1 MKTYFSIQPM
11 SFGTL
16 ARMCQGEL
24 YQGALGEVS
33 VRGICTDSREAGPET
48 AFAAMRGARADGHD
62 YIAQALQNGC
72 RCVICEHRNEALEG
86 SNATAIV
93 VKDTELAL
101 SRLAYAYRRQN
112 LSRVRTVA
120 VTGSVGKTTA
130 KDMIHAAFS
139 EKYKTFKTPGNHNSL
154 IGMPLSVLET
164 PQDSE
169 WTVLEMGMSGFGE
182 IERLS
187 ILAEP
192 DIAIIT
198 NIGSSHLEMLG
209 SRENICR
216 AKLEILCGLREGGY
230 LILNGDEPLL
240 RNVKG
245 KSYHTVYVS
254 LECEKADLFAK
265 NIRVESDCTRFDAV
279 CFGREMRDLCIR
291 VLGRHT
297 VYAALYTL
305 AAGLLVGLSE
315 EELRQGLL
323 HFSPDGMRQR
333 VCELRG
339 ITVIEDCYNASP
351 ESMIAAIDV
360 LDAYSRQNGRR
371 SVAVLGDMLELGQES
386 PALHRSVGVHLA
398 QRGIDRLFTLGVG
411 GDQIAIGA
419 RQTGMPVP
427 RIQRKRDVK
436 DLSGM
441 AELLAREL
449 KDGDVVLFK
458 ASRGVHAEEIISQLR
473 EILEKPNG
481 EEAAG

>member
-16 ARMCQGEL
+16 ARMCRGEL

-33 VRGICTDSREAGPET
+33 VRGICTDSREAGPEL
-48 AFAAMRGARADGHD
+48 AFAALRGEHADGHD
-62 YIAQALQNGC
+62 YIAKAIENGC
-72 RCVICEHRNEALEG
+72 RCVICEHRNEALEA

-93 VKDTELAL
+93 VNDTELAL

-112 LSRVRTVA
+112 LGRVRTVA
-120 VTGSVGKTTA
+120 VTGSVGKTTV

-139 EKYKTFKTPGNHNSL
+139 EKHKTHKTPGNHNSL

-164 PQDSE
+164 PADSD

-192 DIAIIT
+192 DIAVIT

-209 SRENICR
+209 TRENICR

-240 RNVKG
+240 KNIKG
-245 KSYHTVYVS
+245 KSYRTLYVS
-254 LECEKADLFAK
+254 LECEKADFFAK

-279 CFGREMRDLCIR
+279 CKGVEMKDLCIR
-291 VLGRHT
+291 VLGRHS

-305 AAGLLVGLSE
+305 AAGMLTGLSQ
-315 EELRQGLL
+315 EELRRGLL
-323 HFSPDGMRQR
+323 RFSPEGMRQR
-333 VCELRG
+333 VYDLG
-339 ITVIEDCYNASP
+339 QITVIEDCYNASP

-360 LDAYSRQNGRR
+360 LDAYSRQNHRR

-398 QRGIDRLFTLGVG
+398 KRSIDRLFTLGVG

-419 RQTGMPVP
+419 RQTGMLAN
-427 RIQRKRDVK
+427 RISRRSDVK
-436 DLSGM
+436 DLAGM
-441 AELLAREL
+441 AELLLEEL
-449 KDGDVVLFK
+449 HPGDVVLFK
-458 ASRGVHAEEIISQLR
+458 ASRGVCAEKIISLLAERMEQSGEEI
-473 EILEKPNG
+473 
-481 EEAAG
+481 AG